1 MFARRTMLSERRS
14 RQDAM
19 YFDDRGL
26 RHLLSLHEVRL
37 YLFIVYCRVVVFVR
51 MTCQRVSGAL

>member
-1 MFARRTMLSERRS
+1 MLSERRS